1 MGDDPSV
8 TLLVTRARAGDQQ
21 AWNAQVER
29 YAPLV

>member
-8 TLLVTRARAGDQQ
+8 TLLVNRARAGDQE

-29 YAPLV
+29 YAPIV